1 MDEKIEEL
9 LLNTEDNMQKALKAL
24 SNEFSLVRSGRAN
37 PKVLDCIKI
46 SYYGAETP
54 INQIATIQVLEG
66 TQLSIKPFDKSTL
79 TLIESAIN
87 ASDIGLPPVN
97 DGNVI
102 RLNFPKLTE
111 EKRKEIVKEVEKKA
125 EMGKVFIRNERRN
138 ANDALKKLS
147 LPEDLEH
154 STSDDIQKL
163 TDDYIQ
169 KVDNLTKE
177 KTQEVLK
184 I

>member
-24 SNEFSLVRSGRAN
+24 SNEFALIRSGRAN
-37 PKVLDCIKI
+37 PKILENLKI
-46 SYYGAETP
+46 EYYGALTP
-54 INQIATIQVLEG
+54 INQIATISVFEG
-66 TQLSIKPFDKSTL
+66 TQLCIKPFDRQTVN
-79 TLIESAIN
+79 LIETAIN
-87 ASDIGLPPVN
+87 TSDIGLPPLN
-97 DGNVI
+97 DGTVVRI
-102 RLNFPKLTE
+102 NFPKLTE
-111 EKRKEIVKEVEKKA
+111 ERRKEIVKEVDKKA

-163 TDDYIQ
+163 TDDFI
-169 KVDNLTKE
+169 KKIDELAKE
-177 KTQEVLK
+177 KAQEVLK